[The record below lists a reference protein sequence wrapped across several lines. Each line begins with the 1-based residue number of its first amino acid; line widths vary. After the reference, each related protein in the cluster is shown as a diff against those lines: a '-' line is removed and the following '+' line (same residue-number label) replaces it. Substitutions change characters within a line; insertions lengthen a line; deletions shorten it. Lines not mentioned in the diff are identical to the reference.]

1 MREIVTYR
9 VATRLKAAFR
19 MSAAVRFQA
28 KISQSIF
35 LIIVIATLELLADK
49 AAIECGEDKA
59 GIECMVGEGQRQFDR
74 EDAP

>member
-1 MREIVTYR
+1 MTYR

-49 AAIECGEDKA
+49 AAIDCGEDKA
-59 GIECMVGEGQRQFDR
+59 GIECVVRRVKDSLIEKTR
-74 EDAP
+74 